1 MILGRFFRPK
11 GGNMSKILYA
21 ASTMSHI
28 HSFHDEYINALRRD
42 GHEVFVMAKGDD
54 ADFDIPFEKKMLSP
68 KNSAA
73 RREIRRIIKREK
85 FDVVYLHTTL
95 AAFHIRLA
103 LPHGKRPRVVNMV
116 HGYLFTEKPRSVKDR
131 ILLFCEKILARRT
144 DTLILMNEED
154 VKIATKHRLSL
165 EKPYFVRGLGAHTHE
180 VKTPASEI
188 RQSLK
193 AEGRFVMTF
202 VGELSD
208 RKNQRMLIAALP
220 MIKMHVP
227 SAMLWLVGDGD
238 KREELIA
245 LADSLNVGDS
255 VVFLGRRN
263 NPCDFIRA
271 SDVYVSAS
279 KIEGMPFNVI
289 EALGTGKTLLC
300 SDIKGQ
306 RDLIKDNENGF
317 LYPVDDIDEF
327 VKRAVAI
334 HSGARPDAEKILET
348 YIAYEW
354 DSVYPETYSTVK
366 EALKK

>member
-1 MILGRFFRPK
+1 
-11 GGNMSKILYA
+11 MSKILYA

-42 GHEVFVMAKGDD
+42 GHEVLVMAKGND
-54 ADFDIPFEKKMLSP
+54 ADFDIPFEKKLLSP
-68 KNSAA
+68 KNTAA
-73 RREIRRIIKREK
+73 RRQIRRIIKREG

-103 LPHGKRPRVVNMV
+103 LPLGKRPRVVNMV
-116 HGYLFTEKPRSVKDR
+116 HGYLFTEKPRSIKDR
-131 ILLFCEKILARRT
+131 ILLFCEKILAGRT

-154 VKIATKHRLSL
+154 VSIAEKNRLSL
-165 EKPYFVRGLGAHTHE
+165 EKPYFVRGLGAHTHD
-180 VKTPASEI
+180 VQVPASEI
-188 RQSLK
+188 RQSLG

-208 RKNQRMLIAALP
+208 RKNQRMLISALP

-227 SAMLWLVGDGD
+227 GAMLWLVGDGD
-238 KREELIA
+238 KREELVA
-245 LADSLNVGDS
+245 LADSLDVGDS
-255 VVFLGRRN
+255 VVFLGRRS

-271 SDVYVSAS
+271 SDLYVSAS

-306 RDLIKDNENGF
+306 RDLIKDKENGF
-317 LYPVDDIDEF
+317 LYPVDDVDEF
-327 VKRAVAI
+327 VKLAVAI
-334 HSGARPDAEKILET
+334 HSGARPDAEKVLAT
-348 YIAYEW
+348 YRAYEW
-354 DSVYPETYSTVK
+354 DSVFSDTYQTVK
-366 EALKK
+366 EALEK